1 MVIAEMNTTDGET
14 RWKSSGIGSVQ
25 SEIAI
30 ARGVHNVAIILTMRI
45 DTANTLIIL
54 TPPK

>member
-1 MVIAEMNTTDGET
+1 MNTTDDET

-30 ARGVHNVAIILTMRI
+30 ARGIHNAAIILNMRI
-45 DTANTLIIL
+45 DTTNPLFIL
-54 TPPK
+54 TPPRWRM